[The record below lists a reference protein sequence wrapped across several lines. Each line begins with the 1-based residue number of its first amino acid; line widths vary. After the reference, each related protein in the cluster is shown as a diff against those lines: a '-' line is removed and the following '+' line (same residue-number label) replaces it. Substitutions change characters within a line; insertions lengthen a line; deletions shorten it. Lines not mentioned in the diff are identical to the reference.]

1 MHVCI
6 PDFYSSC
13 FCVCQLEQVVPHC
26 AAIHLIACNT
36 VSIGWF
42 LLGHYIIVGTVD
54 PQFSLLTLVL
64 GN

>member
-1 MHVCI
+1 M
-6 PDFYSSC
+6 
-13 FCVCQLEQVVPHC
+13 CQLEQVVPHC